1 MKPDRHRTNDQLAG
15 SSASEEA
22 FEQHPRGNR
31 SATATLILGI
41 LSFATAPGAVALAYL
56 GVGFTPTL
64 LVGFIATGILL
75 GLLAVV
81 AGHRAK
87 VAIKRSQGKIS
98 GEDRATPGM
107 VWGYLGLGIWSLAI
121 ILSVIPLILSCRYR
135 GGGGSPGL
143 GSLRIID
150 EAAAAYSCSYGHG
163 YPPTL
168 AAMGP
173 ARTRSPRGTPEPNEE
188 AAGFISEDLASGVIS
203 GYRITYAAGPVD
215 SAGKI
220 QTYTVHANLIDS
232 RVSDRS
238 FFTDQSGVIRNQLGK
253 EADANSPPIAGGWG
267 PEGVDCSDAGYF
279 SHLARQFPVLPERK
293 SSK

>member
-1 MKPDRHRTNDQLAG
+1 MPLKSDQDRSNDQPA
-15 SSASEEA
+15 
-22 FEQHPRGNR
+22 RRNR
-31 SATATLILGI
+31 SATASLILGI
-41 LSFATAPGAVALAYL
+41 LAFATAPAGAVALAYF
-56 GVGFTPTL
+56 GVEFTRFSLIGF
-64 LVGFIATGILL
+64 VATGISL

-81 AGHRAK
+81 TGHRAK
-87 VAIKRSQGKIS
+87 VSIRHSRTRIG

-107 VWGYLGLGIWSLAI
+107 VWGSLGLGIWSLVAALLVI
-121 ILSVIPLILSCRYR
+121 SFILPSHLE
-135 GGGGSPGL
+135 GGNHGL

-173 ARTRSPRGTPEPNEE
+173 AKTGWLRASPEPNEE
-188 AAGFISEDLASGVIS
+188 AAGFINEDLTSGLIS
-203 GYRITYAAGPVD
+203 GYRITYAAGPID
-215 SAGKI
+215 GAGKI
-220 QTYTVHANLIDS
+220 QTYAVHANLIDS

-267 PEGVDCSDAGYF
+267 PEGVDCSDAGNF